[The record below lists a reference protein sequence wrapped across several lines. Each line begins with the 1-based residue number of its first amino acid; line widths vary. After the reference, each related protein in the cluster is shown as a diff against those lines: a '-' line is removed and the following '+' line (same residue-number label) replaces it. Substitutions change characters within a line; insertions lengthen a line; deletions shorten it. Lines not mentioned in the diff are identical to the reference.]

1 MFRMVMPW
9 KVKVHLIDS
18 IIPTK
23 TSFEFPCFLPFHY
36 FSILKKKYCYKMEVS
51 PPKRLRMFED
61 NIDFDD
67 LDLESESDY
76 EGSDNDNE
84 EDVLEVDDQEGKEL
98 LKNFLETNGDVPGL
112 KENEPI
118 VNDTFKGLEANAT
131 SNNVSDFVLD
141 DVKKVNEENL
151 RLLEEVQEMADEL
164 REKNKIIEQMKEA
177 MEVSVS
183 KLKELKQKDE
193 DLKVLQV
200 ENKALEEDMRTK
212 DQELVSLK
220 SQLKMYDLLSTNWK
234 KSAAETEV
242 ASKKMNTALQEK
254 EKEVATLKNVLNE
267 LELNCQLKL
276 ESESN
281 RFVALK
287 GDYKKIA
294 DEYER
299 KAEQMLNM
307 INLQNEAI
315 KRLKLKDRRPAN
327 KENSTVGTEK
337 SDENRTLTDVKET
350 NKPPPGPPGPQASF
364 PTMQHRFQVPGPPG
378 PPSTS
383 ITGPPTTS
391 FRAPPGPLA
400 VLGSVGRST
409 SPPGPFTVTRTK
421 SPPGPSIIDY

>member
-1 MFRMVMPW
+1 
-9 KVKVHLIDS
+9 
-18 IIPTK
+18 
-23 TSFEFPCFLPFHY
+23 
-36 FSILKKKYCYKMEVS
+36 MEVS

-98 LKNFLETNGDVPGL
+98 LKNFLEINGDVPGL

-118 VNDTFKGLEANAT
+118 ASNTFKGLEANAT

-177 MEVSVS
+177 MEVSVA

-212 DQELVSLK
+212 DQELISLK

-242 ASKKMNTALQEK
+242 ATKKMNTALQEK

-267 LELNCQLKL
+267 LQLSCQLKL

-350 NKPPPGPPGPQASF
+350 NKPPPGPPGPQSSL
-364 PTMQHRFQVPGPPG
+364 PTMQHQFQVSGPPG
-378 PPSTS
+378 PPGTS
-383 ITGPPTTS
+383 ITRPPTTS
-391 FRAPPGPLA
+391 SRAPPGPPA

>member
-1 MFRMVMPW
+1 
-9 KVKVHLIDS
+9 
-18 IIPTK
+18 
-23 TSFEFPCFLPFHY
+23 
-36 FSILKKKYCYKMEVS
+36 
-51 PPKRLRMFED
+51 MFED
-61 NIDFDD
+61 SIDFDD

-98 LKNFLETNGDVPGL
+98 LKNFLEINGDVPSL
-112 KENEPI
+112 KESEPI
-118 VNDTFKGLEANAT
+118 ANDTVKILEANAT

-177 MEVSVS
+177 MEVSVG

-193 DLKVLQV
+193 DLKVLQD

-242 ASKKMNTALQEK
+242 ATKKMNTALQEK

-267 LELNCQLKL
+267 LELSCQLKL
-276 ESESN
+276 ESESK

-327 KENSTVGTEK
+327 KENSTIWTEK
-337 SDENRTLTDVKET
+337 SDEKRTLTNIKET
-350 NKPPPGPPGPQASF
+350 NKPPPGPQSSL
-364 PTMQHRFQVPGPPG
+364 PTVHHQLKVPGPPG
-378 PPSTS
+378 PPSTSSSGPPSTSTSRCPPSTS

-391 FRAPPGPLA
+391 TRAPPGPPA

-421 SPPGPSIIDY
+421 SPPRPSTINY

>member
-1 MFRMVMPW
+1 
-9 KVKVHLIDS
+9 
-18 IIPTK
+18 
-23 TSFEFPCFLPFHY
+23 
-36 FSILKKKYCYKMEVS
+36 MEVS

-98 LKNFLETNGDVPGL
+98 LKNFLEINGDVPGL

-118 VNDTFKGLEANAT
+118 VNNTFKGLEANAT

-177 MEVSVS
+177 MEVSVA

-212 DQELVSLK
+212 DQELISLK

-242 ASKKMNTALQEK
+242 ATKKMNIALQEK

-267 LELNCQLKL
+267 LQLSCQLKL

-327 KENSTVGTEK
+327 KENSIGTEK

-350 NKPPPGPPGPQASF
+350 NKPPPGPPGPQSSL
-364 PTMQHRFQVPGPPG
+364 PTMQHQFQVSGPPG
-378 PPSTS
+378 PPGTS

-391 FRAPPGPLA
+391 SRAPPGPPA

>member
-1 MFRMVMPW
+1 
-9 KVKVHLIDS
+9 
-18 IIPTK
+18 
-23 TSFEFPCFLPFHY
+23 
-36 FSILKKKYCYKMEVS
+36 MEVS

-61 NIDFDD
+61 NIDLDV

-98 LKNFLETNGDVPGL
+98 LKNFLEINGDVSGL

-118 VNDTFKGLEANAT
+118 VNNTSKGLEANAT

-242 ASKKMNTALQEK
+242 ATKKMNIALQEK

-267 LELNCQLKL
+267 LELSCQLKL

-327 KENSTVGTEK
+327 KENSTAGTEK
-337 SDENRTLTDVKET
+337 SDENKTLTDVKET
-350 NKPPPGPPGPQASF
+350 NKPPPGPPGPQSSLPA
-364 PTMQHRFQVPGPPG
+364 MQHQFQVPGPPG

-391 FRAPPGPLA
+391 TRTPPGPPA

-409 SPPGPFTVTRTK
+409 APPGPFIVTRTK
-421 SPPGPSIIDY
+421 SPPGPSTIHY

>member
-1 MFRMVMPW
+1 
-9 KVKVHLIDS
+9 
-18 IIPTK
+18 
-23 TSFEFPCFLPFHY
+23 
-36 FSILKKKYCYKMEVS
+36 MEVS

-67 LDLESESDY
+67 LDLESESDF

-98 LKNFLETNGDVPGL
+98 LKNFLEINGDVPGL
-112 KENEPI
+112 KESEPI
-118 VNDTFKGLEANAT
+118 ANNTFKGLEANAT

-177 MEVSVS
+177 MEVSVG

-193 DLKVLQV
+193 DLKVLQD

-242 ASKKMNTALQEK
+242 ATKKMSTALQEK

-267 LELNCQLKL
+267 LELSCQLKL
-276 ESESN
+276 ESESK

-327 KENSTVGTEK
+327 STVGTEK
-337 SDENRTLTDVKET
+337 SDENRTLTDVKEM
-350 NKPPPGPPGPQASF
+350 NKPPPGPPGPQSSL
-364 PTMQHRFQVPGPPG
+364 PTKQHQFQVPGPPG

-383 ITGPPTTS
+383 STGPPSTS
-391 FRAPPGPLA
+391 TSRCPPSTSITGHPATSTRAPPGPPA

-409 SPPGPFTVTRTK
+409 SPPGPITVTRTK
-421 SPPGPSIIDY
+421 SPPGPSTINY

>member
-1 MFRMVMPW
+1 
-9 KVKVHLIDS
+9 
-18 IIPTK
+18 
-23 TSFEFPCFLPFHY
+23 
-36 FSILKKKYCYKMEVS
+36 MEVS

-98 LKNFLETNGDVPGL
+98 LKNFLEINGDVPGL

-118 VNDTFKGLEANAT
+118 ASNTFKGLEANAT

-177 MEVSVS
+177 MEVSVG

-242 ASKKMNTALQEK
+242 ATKKMNTALQEK

-350 NKPPPGPPGPQASF
+350 NKPPPGPPGPQSSL
-364 PTMQHRFQVPGPPG
+364 PTMQHQFQVSGPPG
-378 PPSTS
+378 PPGTS

-391 FRAPPGPLA
+391 SRAPPGPPA

-421 SPPGPSIIDY
+421 SPPGPSTINY

>member
-1 MFRMVMPW
+1 
-9 KVKVHLIDS
+9 
-18 IIPTK
+18 
-23 TSFEFPCFLPFHY
+23 
-36 FSILKKKYCYKMEVS
+36 MEVS

-98 LKNFLETNGDVPGL
+98 LKNFLEINGDVPGL

-118 VNDTFKGLEANAT
+118 ASNTVKGLEANAT

-177 MEVSVS
+177 MEVSVA

-242 ASKKMNTALQEK
+242 ATKKMNIALQEK

-267 LELNCQLKL
+267 LQLSCQLKL

-337 SDENRTLTDVKET
+337 SDEKRTLTDVKET
-350 NKPPPGPPGPQASF
+350 NKPPPGPPGPQSSL
-364 PTMQHRFQVPGPPG
+364 PTMQHQFQVSGPPG
-378 PPSTS
+378 PPGTS

-391 FRAPPGPLA
+391 SRAPPGPPA

>member
-1 MFRMVMPW
+1 
-9 KVKVHLIDS
+9 
-18 IIPTK
+18 
-23 TSFEFPCFLPFHY
+23 
-36 FSILKKKYCYKMEVS
+36 MEVS

-61 NIDFDD
+61 NNDFDD

-98 LKNFLETNGDVPGL
+98 LKNFLEINGDVSGL

-118 VNDTFKGLEANAT
+118 VNNTSKGLEANAT

-177 MEVSVS
+177 MEVSVA

-242 ASKKMNTALQEK
+242 ATKKMNIALQEK

-327 KENSTVGTEK
+327 KENSTAGTEK

-350 NKPPPGPPGPQASF
+350 NKPPPGPPGPQSSL
-364 PTMQHRFQVPGPPG
+364 PTMQHQFQVPGPPG

-391 FRAPPGPLA
+391 TRTPPGPPA

-409 SPPGPFTVTRTK
+409 APPGPFIVTRTK
-421 SPPGPSIIDY
+421 SPPGPSTIHY

>member
-1 MFRMVMPW
+1 M
-9 KVKVHLIDS
+9 K
-18 IIPTK
+18 
-23 TSFEFPCFLPFHY
+23 
-36 FSILKKKYCYKMEVS
+36 VS

-61 NIDFDD
+61 SIDFDD

-98 LKNFLETNGDVPGL
+98 LKNFLEINGDVAGL
-112 KENEPI
+112 KESEPI
-118 VNDTFKGLEANAT
+118 ANDTVKGLEANAT

-177 MEVSVS
+177 MEVSVG

-193 DLKVLQV
+193 DLKVLQD

-234 KSAAETEV
+234 KSAAEAEV
-242 ASKKMNTALQEK
+242 ATKKMNTALQEK
-254 EKEVATLKNVLNE
+254 EKEVATLKNVLSE
-267 LELNCQLKL
+267 LELNCQLKI
-276 ESESN
+276 ESESK

-315 KRLKLKDRRPAN
+315 KRLKLKDRRPPAN

-337 SDENRTLTDVKET
+337 SDENGTLTDVKET
-350 NKPPPGPPGPQASF
+350 NKPPPGPLGPPGPQSSL
-364 PTMQHRFQVPGPPG
+364 PIVHHQLQLPGPPG
-378 PPSTS
+378 PPSTFSTWPPSTSTSRCPPSTS

-391 FRAPPGPLA
+391 TKAPPGPPA
-400 VLGSVGRST
+400 VLGSVGRSI
-409 SPPGPFTVTRTK
+409 SPPGPLTVTRTK
-421 SPPGPSIIDY
+421 SPPGPSTINY

>member
-1 MFRMVMPW
+1 
-9 KVKVHLIDS
+9 
-18 IIPTK
+18 
-23 TSFEFPCFLPFHY
+23 
-36 FSILKKKYCYKMEVS
+36 MEVS

-98 LKNFLETNGDVPGL
+98 LKNFLEINGDVPGL

-118 VNDTFKGLEANAT
+118 VNNTFKGLEANAT

-177 MEVSVS
+177 MEVSVA

-212 DQELVSLK
+212 DQELISLK

-242 ASKKMNTALQEK
+242 ATKKMNIALQEK

-267 LELNCQLKL
+267 LQLSCQLKL

-327 KENSTVGTEK
+327 KENSTLGTEK

-350 NKPPPGPPGPQASF
+350 NKPPPGPPGPQSSL
-364 PTMQHRFQVPGPPG
+364 PTMQHQFQVSGPPG
-378 PPSTS
+378 PPGTS

-391 FRAPPGPLA
+391 SRAPPGPPA